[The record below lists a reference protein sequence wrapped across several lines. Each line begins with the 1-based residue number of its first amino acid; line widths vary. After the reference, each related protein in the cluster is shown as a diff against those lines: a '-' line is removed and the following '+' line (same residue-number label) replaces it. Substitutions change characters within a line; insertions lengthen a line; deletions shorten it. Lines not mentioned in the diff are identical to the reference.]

1 MPELGDVF
9 TILTAGSVTDNGIA
23 MAGGGPSPYYL
34 LSGSGTSLLLAVG
47 VQGDYNLDGTVN
59 AGDYTRWRN
68 TLGDSVPEG
77 TGADGDGDGEIT
89 LGDYAI
95 WKAQYGEAFSG
106 FGAGT
111 GAGNSQGTV
120 PEPGSLVMLLMGA
133 SLAGC
138 GIMSRQRS
146 SRAN

>member
-1 MPELGDVF
+1 
-9 TILTAGSVTDNGIA
+9 
-23 MAGGGPSPYYL
+23 
-34 LSGSGTSLLLAVG
+34 LAVG

-111 GAGNSQGTV
+111 ATGASV
-120 PEPGSLVMLLMGA
+120 PEPAAMA
-133 SLAGC
+133 SLLLGVALCAGL
-138 GIMSRQRS
+138 
-146 SRAN
+146 RARRRRPV